1 MGGGVLKSAKRNSA
15 EGALDRMA
23 GRLMEMFGK
32 VTGRQSTRAK
42 GKAARARG
50 SGRRRTGKTKKAA
63 R

>member
-1 MGGGVLKSAKRNSA
+1 MKSAKRNSA
-15 EGALDRMA
+15 EGTLDRIA

-32 VTGRQSTRAK
+32 VTGRKSAKAK

-50 SGRRRTGKTKKAA
+50 TGRRQTGKTRKAA

>member
-1 MGGGVLKSAKRNSA
+1 MAKSARRNSA
-15 EGALDRMA
+15 EGGLDRVA

-32 VTGRQSTRAK
+32 VTGRRSTKAK

-50 SGRRRTGKTKKAA
+50 GGRRQTGKAKRAA